1 MDNKDFIMW
10 SIISK
15 ILLNIVL
22 AIVSDKAVV
31 EAGKKLI
38 TKGVDSAVKGVG
50 ITDEDA
56 KHLIHEITRST
67 LNSIE

>member
-1 MDNKDFIMW
+1 MW
-10 SIISK
+10 GIISE
-15 ILLNIVL
+15 ILINLVI
-22 AIVSDKAVV
+22 AIVSDKVVV

-56 KHLIHEITRST
+56 MHLVEQITKSA
-67 LNSIE
+67 LNSFKVKGQ